1 MQPTSDEQRRDV
13 AAGLR
18 LLDVSDIGDDDNI
31 VDDLEESATL
41 FMRILEIANDYRAGL
56 HYFPSHFV
64 ARDAVDLFAELID
77 RPTCF
82 DTEDKDSKFFTCGAC
97 GFSDSQTV
105 VNPFT
110 LGIRCVKPS
119 YRYCPNC
126 GAEVVE
132 LQCFPNNMQ
141 LKKIAESDDI
151 GGDSL
156 QFHDAAVRD
165 YLSFK
170 NAMESKSQGISK
182 AIESLIKEAEKEVVE

>member
-1 MQPTSDEQRRDV
+1 MVNDRQRRDV

-31 VDDLEESATL
+31 VDSPEQSGIL
-41 FMRILEIANDYRAGL
+41 FNRIIEIANDYRPGL

-64 ARDAVDLFAELID
+64 ARDAVELFADLID

-82 DTEDKDSKFFTCGAC
+82 DTEDMDSKFFTCGAC
-97 GFSDSQTV
+97 GFHDSQIA

-110 LGIRCVKPS
+110 LSLRYVKPS

-132 LQCFPNNMQ
+132 
-141 LKKIAESDDI
+141 
-151 GGDSL
+151 
-156 QFHDAAVRD
+156 
-165 YLSFK
+165 
-170 NAMESKSQGISK
+170 
-182 AIESLIKEAEKEVVE
+182 